1 MKQSKKYSL
10 KIATKNDLQ
19 FLFDLLKERKQ
30 YENIS
35 HKNFPTYKDHVK
47 FFNSKPY
54 SRWYIIFQ
62 NFDRIGSVYLSR
74 INEIG
79 MHVKNEINIDDIF
92 KEVISDVIKRNP
104 RKRYL
109 INLNP
114 KNYRLVKD
122 LKKNDFELIQHTY
135 ELTNFK
141 KFQ

>member
-1 MKQSKKYSL
+1 MKQSKKCSL
-10 KIATKNDLQ
+10 KVVTKNDHQ

-35 HKNFPTYKDHVK
+35 HKNFSTYKDHVK
-47 FFNSKPY
+47 FVISKPY

-62 NFDRIGSVYLSR
+62 SFDRIGSVYLTQ

-79 MHVKNEINIDDIF
+79 IHVKNGINIDYVF
-92 KEVISDVIKRNP
+92 NEVISDIIKKNP

-114 KNYRLVKD
+114 KNYRLLKN
-122 LKKNDFELIQHTY
+122 LKKNNFKLIQHTY

-141 KFQ
+141 KF